1 MMTVTAW
8 MNWDWGVERK
18 GNLQLLLVE
27 TPWGPTPKQ
36 RKLYSHDWRFLSHLL
51 DQRENIATWD
61 QSTSLEVQ

>member
-8 MNWDWGVERK
+8 MNWDCVERK

-36 RKLYSHDWRFLSHLL
+36 RKLLPLSVL
-51 DQRENIATWD
+51 ESSFGPKKNIATWN